1 MKTLAFAMALAIAAV
16 GAVALLVPSSMVWL
30 AHHVTNPGAF
40 YVVAA
45 IRVAFGLILLSAA
58 SKSRAPKTLR
68 VMGGILLVVGVST
81 ALTAMLAMDRAR
93 ALIDWWL
100 QQGPTFT
107 DLAGVIIVALG
118 GFIAYACAPTRR
130 AV

>member
-16 GAVALLVPSSMVWL
+16 GAVALLVLSSMVWL